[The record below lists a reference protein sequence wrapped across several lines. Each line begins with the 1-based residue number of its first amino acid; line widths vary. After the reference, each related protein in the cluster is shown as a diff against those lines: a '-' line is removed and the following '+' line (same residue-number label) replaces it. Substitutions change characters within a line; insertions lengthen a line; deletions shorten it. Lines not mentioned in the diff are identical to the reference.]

1 MGTRTDLNR
10 RKFLLT
16 VGLGST
22 GAAAALVGGT
32 AALRRA
38 AEGSGA
44 KGEAGKGYQVTAH
57 VRSYYRT
64 ARV

>member
-1 MGTRTDLNR
+1 MSTKTDLNR
-10 RKFLLT
+10 RKFLLA
-16 VGLGST
+16 VGLGGA
-22 GAAAALVGGT
+22 GAAAAVVGT
-32 AALRRA
+32 RAALRRA
-38 AEGSGA
+38 GEGTGA